1 MVRTDL
7 GGLLL
12 EAVDEYVRDV
22 MGEGVREAFYGYFEE
37 KFHLSKGSI
46 PNRLDEFVVVLSETF
61 GLSGVAVIGR
71 GVAKR
76 LYTKLGLKFIE
87 KPGYTLLDYVKE
99 AEDKSVGSAGIS
111 PSLHSGT
118 ERAKV
123 I

>member
-1 MVRTDL
+1 MARKDL

-22 MGEGVREAFYGYFEE
+22 MGEGVREAFYGFFEE
-37 KFHLSKGSI
+37 KFHLSKESI

-61 GLSGVAVIGR
+61 GMTGGAVTGR

-76 LYTKLGLKFIE
+76 LYAKLGLKFIE

-99 AEDKSVGSAGIS
+99 AEDKSAAGIS
-111 PSLHSGT
+111 PSPHSGT
-118 ERAKV
+118 RTAKV